1 MDKSLRNIIGR
12 RRRKGPKQKNLL
24 FKRGIKV
31 SFELKT
37 QRTPSF
43 LLTTTMDVEKVF
55 HMTGGAGD
63 SSYTKNSSL
72 QKKGSDMVKHI
83 TMGAIQQLYLT
94 TSPKSIGIADL
105 GCSSGTNSLSTIR
118 EMVDA
123 IEETNR
129 SKVSQPLPEFRVYLN
144 DLPTNDFNAVFK
156 ALPDFYRELK
166 QARID
171 QGSGPSIYI
180 AGYPGS
186 FYGRLFPTDCL
197 HFIYSSYSLHWLSRV
212 PPALYD
218 EQGMSINKGNI
229 YISESSPPE
238 VSEAYFRQF
247 QEDFSLFLR
256 SRSEELIAG
265 GRMVLILLG
274 RIGSNHV
281 DRGNS
286 LLWKLL
292 TQSLTIL
299 VSQSSHQNTILS
311 LHEKGL
317 GREEGA
323 AALVRGEEGTAVVVV
338 DKNGVAVRGKVE
350 KDKLDSY
357 EAHFYAPSREELE
370 DETRREG
377 SFEMDRLEM
386 VEMGR
391 DVEDSK
397 SYGMAVAKAVRA
409 IQESMISHHFGEG
422 IVDSLFQQYERLVV
436 EEMAK
441 EEMVTVSF
449 VIVLRKK

>member
-1 MDKSLRNIIGR
+1 
-12 RRRKGPKQKNLL
+12 
-24 FKRGIKV
+24 
-31 SFELKT
+31 
-37 QRTPSF
+37 
-43 LLTTTMDVEKVF
+43 MDVEKVF

-238 VSEAYFRQF
+238 VSEAYFKQF

-323 AALVRGEEGTAVVVV
+323 VALVRGEGGTAVVVV
-338 DKNGVAVRGKVE
+338 DKSGVAVRAE
-350 KDKLDSY
+350 KRRGRCNCGWG
-357 EAHFYAPSREELE
+357 REKGWLE
-370 DETRREG
+370 VTKKREIG
-377 SFEMDRLEM
+377 LLEFLSF
-386 VEMGR
+386 
-391 DVEDSK
+391 
-397 SYGMAVAKAVRA
+397 
-409 IQESMISHHFGEG
+409 
-422 IVDSLFQQYERLVV
+422 
-436 EEMAK
+436 
-441 EEMVTVSF
+441 
-449 VIVLRKK
+449 